1 MDTNSQIIIQDKQQ
15 IQTRKD
21 LEFQK
26 NLKGYLT
33 KLNQTNKIDTDT
45 WKTILS
51 LAVQNSTW
59 QNLIINNRFDI
70 NQASKIVAADWKKAA
85 ESMNYPN
92 TIGQAIEMHSP
103 SLAVYKKY
111 NNETETIALV
121 ARMVIWTLK
130 LLNVQKSQD
139 DFQVMMTARMMLSE
153 YYFLTL
159 SELKYI
165 FVRGIQ
171 GDYGQ
176 LYGKID
182 TMDLLRW
189 LKEYAEQR
197 STYMVHQN
205 QIKSKQDKQ
214 ELKRMD
220 FNPAFLEKVRNT
232 INTIEARQ
240 KQKAHNAKMN
250 LLQSR
255 IDFSRRK
262 IASYEE
268 YKLNES
274 LTNEQKEH
282 VREMLSIELRHLKDL
297 ESNITNESQ

>member
-1 MDTNSQIIIQDKQQ
+1 MDMNSQMTIIQDSQA
-15 IQTRKD
+15 QTKKD

-26 NLKGYLT
+26 TLKTYLA
-33 KLNQTNKIDTDT
+33 KLSQNSSTDTDT
-45 WKTILS
+45 WKMILS
-51 LAVQNSTW
+51 IAIQNSTW
-59 QNLIINNRFDI
+59 QELIVSNKFDI
-70 NQASKIVAADWKKAA
+70 EQASKVLAADWKKAA

-92 TIGQAIEMHSP
+92 NIGEAVGMHAP

-111 NNETETIALV
+111 NNEAETLALI
-121 ARMVIWTLK
+121 ARMIIWTLK

-139 DFQVMMTARMMLSE
+139 DFQVVMTAKMMLSE

-159 SELKYI
+159 SEMKYV

-182 TMDLLRW
+182 AMDLLRW

-205 QIKSKQDKQ
+205 QVKSKQEKQ
-214 ELKRMD
+214 ELKRTD
-220 FNPAFLEKVRNT
+220 FNPVFLEKVRDT
-232 INTIEARQ
+232 INKIEARE
-240 KQKAHNAKMN
+240 KQKERNRKHN

-255 IDFSRRK
+255 IDFTRRR
-262 IASYEE
+262 IASFENYNQSDLLTTEQQEE
-268 YKLNES
+268 VRKTIADELNHLEKLEA
-274 LTNEQKEH
+274 
-282 VREMLSIELRHLKDL
+282 ELQT
-297 ESNITNESQ
+297 I